1 MIGHHDKGVELDSRE
16 SGLPGQQFLVNQP
29 SEQRPILKQQLAAVG
44 ADRDEVRAGRSVIE
58 GGKAY
63 RAAAGV
69 FVGHSKRERWPGVS
83 FEDPGGVM
91 PRCL

>member
-1 MIGHHDKGVELDSRE
+1 MIGHHDKRVELA
-16 SGLPGQQFLVNQP
+16 PGNRTAGHSCQQSVNQHA
-29 SEQRPILKQQLAAVG
+29 SNLILKQQLTAVG